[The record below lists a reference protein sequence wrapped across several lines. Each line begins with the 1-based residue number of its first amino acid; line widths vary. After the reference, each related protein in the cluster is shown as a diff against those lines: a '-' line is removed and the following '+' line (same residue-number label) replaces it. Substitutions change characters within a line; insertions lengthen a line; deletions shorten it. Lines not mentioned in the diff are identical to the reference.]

1 MTSLEYST
9 SMSLDGFRK
18 MFGGGPG
25 PWSADSMERLVGR
38 NPPCHLVPVFLGA
51 GVRLF
56 EDPALSA
63 VKLTQVSVIE
73 APEVTHVTYHVV
85 R

>member
-1 MTSLEYST
+1 VVAP
-9 SMSLDGFRK
+9 
-18 MFGGGPG
+18 GPG
-25 PWSADSMERLVGR
+25 ARIPWNGWWGE